1 MLIKFFWY
9 IFSLLTV
16 FLVLLNIPN
25 HSNVGSSMNQGQ
37 LLSFRSNKLFMQR
50 VIAFNVSMFFI
61 FTILSLI

>member
-16 FLVLLNIPN
+16 FLVLISTPNNSNIGA
-25 HSNVGSSMNQGQ
+25 SITQGQ
-37 LLSFRSNKLFMQR
+37 LFNFRSKKLFVQK
-50 VIAFNVSMFFI
+50 VIAFNISMFFI